1 MHFEP
6 KIEMRSYISAVN
18 NGLAEQKKNFFLMF
32 FFLIAIR
39 SVLRFATGGK
49 GFICPAV
56 PSAQWVSNKKF
67 K

>member
-39 SVLRFATGGK
+39 SVLQLEAK
-49 GFICPAV
+49 GSVARQVGNSAV
-56 PSAQWVSNKKF
+56 HEE
-67 K
+67 